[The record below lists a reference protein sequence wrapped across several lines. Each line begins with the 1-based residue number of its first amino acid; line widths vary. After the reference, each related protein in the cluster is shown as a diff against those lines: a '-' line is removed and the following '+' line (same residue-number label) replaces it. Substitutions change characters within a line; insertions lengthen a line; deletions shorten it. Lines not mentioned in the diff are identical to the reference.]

1 MSLLENRGATINDLV
16 GGKSIKIILSTGG
29 QVIEVWDDRS
39 RSIPVIF
46 AYWFAWQAFH
56 PQTTVYAETN

>member
-16 GGKSIKIILSTGG
+16 GGKSIKIILSTDG

-56 PQTTVYAETN
+56 PQTKVYAETN